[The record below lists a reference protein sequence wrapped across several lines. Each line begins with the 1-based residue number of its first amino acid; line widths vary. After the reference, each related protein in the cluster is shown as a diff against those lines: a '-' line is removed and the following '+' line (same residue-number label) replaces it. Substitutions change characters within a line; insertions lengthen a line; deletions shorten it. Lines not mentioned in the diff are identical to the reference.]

1 MVAQKRLLLA
11 GALLFGA
18 YPLLR
23 AQESGSTTK
32 QNAQISVDALHPER
46 VIGHLGQPLGSVIRV
61 TGMSVD
67 GDETRPK
74 TDSGQTLLKIET
86 VNGKQLTQSVYFT
99 FRRAAE
105 GIKKPES
112 GTPFDY
118 FVHEWGSFDGFVQ
131 PPKSLGIETPI
142 VANDGFHFRPEIT
155 IHKSNTVP
163 RDPNRQRE

>member
-11 GALLFGA
+11 AALLFGA

-32 QNAQISVDALHPER
+32 QNATISVAAFHPES

-67 GDETRPK
+67 GDETQRK
-74 TDSGQTLLKIET
+74 ADAGQTLLKIET
-86 VNGKQLTQSVYFT
+86 VNGMKLTQPVYFT

-118 FVHEWGSFDGFVQ
+118 FVHDWGYFDGLVQ
-131 PPKSLGIETPI
+131 PPKSLGIEMPI

-163 RDPNRQRE
+163 CDANRQRE